1 MNHDPLFFPA
11 VALLGRDQAA
21 GTAVGEVGLHLFVD
35 VGDDRLR
42 ELLLVPFQRQHEVGT
57 ARDDIQGDGRLSP
70 HRDDRSPDIGQLQ
83 QRGNGWISLDFSSVA
98 NAGRTQPNHHVF
110 LSNSGLKSL

>member
-70 HRDDRSPDIGQLQ
+70 HRDDRSPDISQLQ
-83 QRGNGWISLDFSSVA
+83 QRGNGCDFIRFLVGRERRA
-98 NAGRTQPNHHVF
+98 NAA
-110 LSNSGLKSL
+110 KSSCFSQ

>member
-1 MNHDPLFFPA
+1 M
-11 VALLGRDQAA
+11 ALLGRDQAA

-83 QRGNGWISLDFSSVA
+83 QHGNGSDFIRFPVGRERSQIIMVFSV
-98 NAGRTQPNHHVF
+98 NQG
-110 LSNSGLKSL
+110 